1 MRLSRSVNDGRIQI
15 RFIDL
20 LKPPFKFSA
29 DIRHVS
35 ARGAGSA
42 TAKPAT
48 TGRWELGDGDMARF
62 EMNGIDCASL
72 GGAAPTAETFYE
84 LGMMY
89 SVGRDVPIDFVTA
102 HKWFNVAALRGNTE
116 ASRLRREIAEQM
128 SEQEI
133 ALAQRAARAWLKAG

>member
-1 MRLSRSVNDGRIQI
+1 
-15 RFIDL
+15 
-20 LKPPFKFSA
+20 
-29 DIRHVS
+29 
-35 ARGAGSA
+35 
-42 TAKPAT
+42 
-48 TGRWELGDGDMARF
+48 MARF
-62 EMNGIDCASL
+62 EMSGIDCASL